1 MAADERARKMAMYE
15 QFARAGKALANPARL
30 ELLDLLAQGE
40 RSVEELAQ
48 AGAMK
53 VSNTSAQ
60 LRALAGAGLVA
71 SRRDGVRIYYR
82 LADQNVSAFVGR
94 VQDFAASR
102 LADAEQAARSY
113 LGDVAA
119 LEPVARDELARR
131 LHDGQVLV
139 LDVRPGA
146 EYAAGHIPGA
156 VSMPHDQLAARL
168 AELPQDADIVA
179 YCRGRY
185 CVFAPDA
192 VRLLRARGFSARP
205 LAGGLP
211 DWRHAGLPVTTGA
224 SARPVP
230 CTPSA
235 PRPAARRPAR
245 RAPPPPPL
253 PPLPGSTAACRP
265 ARETAGNQPRCR
277 RPGCRGGGRVAAA
290 SREGLRTGLG
300 VPAREPAARG
310 APSAAPARGR
320 RAARVPARPGR

>member
-40 RSVEELAQ
+40 RSVEELA
-48 AGAMK
+48 AAAAMK

-102 LADAEQAARSY
+102 LADAEQAARGY

-131 LHDGQVLV
+131 LRDGQVLV

-168 AELPQDADIVA
+168 AELPQGADIVA
-179 YCRGRY
+179 YCRGQY

-205 LAGGLP
+205 LEGGLP

-224 SARPVP
+224 
-230 CTPSA
+230 
-235 PRPAARRPAR
+235 
-245 RAPPPPPL
+245 RA
-253 PPLPGSTAACRP
+253 
-265 ARETAGNQPRCR
+265 
-277 RPGCRGGGRVAAA
+277 
-290 SREGLRTGLG
+290 
-300 VPAREPAARG
+300 
-310 APSAAPARGR
+310 
-320 RAARVPARPGR
+320 

>member
-102 LADAEQAARSY
+102 LAEAEQAARGY

-131 LHDGQVLV
+131 LRDGQVLV

-168 AELPQDADIVA
+168 AELPQEADIVA

-205 LAGGLP
+205 LEGGLP
-211 DWRHAGLPVTTGA
+211 DWRDAGLPVATGA
-224 SARPVP
+224 SA
-230 CTPSA
+230 
-235 PRPAARRPAR
+235 
-245 RAPPPPPL
+245 
-253 PPLPGSTAACRP
+253 
-265 ARETAGNQPRCR
+265 
-277 RPGCRGGGRVAAA
+277 
-290 SREGLRTGLG
+290 
-300 VPAREPAARG
+300 
-310 APSAAPARGR
+310 
-320 RAARVPARPGR
+320 